1 MEAPDAPERASCT
14 NTNLQGFLQQYG
26 LTAVLV
32 YTSISAGT
40 FAAIYSALLWGL
52 DVTPLLKRFGMSSVA
67 ADGTIAMIAFALT
80 KLLVPV
86 KVPLAV
92 YIVVQISKRRATHR
106 KDETELSSL
115 LDEEEHFSDCGEDDD
130 DDGGDGPN
138 TMRV

>member
-32 YTSISAGT
+32 YTAISAGT

-52 DVTPLLKRFGMSSVA
+52 DVTPLLKRFGMSSVE
-67 ADGTIAMIAFALT
+67 ADGTIFLVAVAVT
-80 KLLVPV
+80 KLLVPL

-92 YIVVQISKRRATHR
+92 YVVVQISKRRRQHE

-115 LDEEEHFSDCGEDDD
+115 LDEEERFSED
-130 DDGGDGPN
+130 GDGDDPS
-138 TMRV
+138 VAIV

>member
-32 YTSISAGT
+32 YTAISAGT

-52 DVTPLLKRFGMSSVA
+52 DVTPLLKRFGMSSVE
-67 ADGTIAMIAFALT
+67 ADGTIFLVAVAVT
-80 KLLVPV
+80 KLLVPL

-92 YIVVQISKRRATHR
+92 YVVVQISKRRRQHE

-115 LDEEEHFSDCGEDDD
+115 LDEEERFSEDGDGDDD
-130 DDGGDGPN
+130 PS
-138 TMRV
+138 VAIV